1 MESIESMLGE
11 IMLEHLQPSSKNT
24 KVLVDVTKE
33 TVLAIK
39 SVFDADSDDAIAIAL
54 MFMAL
59 VGVLASPSPDTILR
73 KLPALDKH
81 HKDALKAC
89 ASNPMAFV
97 QLLTLV
103 VDVMLFRQE
112 ANMVEAARVKHDILA
127 HYSKK
132 LDCQEGRGGT
142 KKKEEDDDEKEE
154 KKEIPKKRINVLK
167 RCAKERVKTMCE
179 GTG

>member
-24 KVLVDVTKE
+24 KVLVDVTEE

-39 SVFDADSDDAIAIAL
+39 SVFDADGDEAIAIAL

-59 VGVLASPSPDTILR
+59 VGVFSSPSPETILK
-73 KLPALDKH
+73 KLPAFDEH

-89 ASNPMAFV
+89 ASNTMAFV

-127 HYSKK
+127 HYAAK
-132 LDCQEGRGGT
+132 LDRQEGRGGT
-142 KKKEEDDDEKEE
+142 KRKKKTTTKR
-154 KKEIPKKRINVLK
+154 KKKTKTTKRRGYRK
-167 RCAKERVKTMCE
+167 RE
-179 GTG
+179 